1 MRIDE
6 NIKNEIIK
14 RIIKYEKPI
23 KIILF
28 GSYASGASNIDS
40 ESDIDLVIIEKKVV
54 SKIKKSIEIW
64 KLLKDIPIAKDIIV
78 STPEEFDFYKNEPG
92 SILKT
97 INEKGI
103 VIYGK

>member
-6 NIKNEIIK
+6 NIKNEIVR
-14 RIIKYEKPI
+14 RIINHEKPV

-28 GSYASGASNIDS
+28 GSYVNEYSNIDS
-40 ESDIDLVIIEKKVV
+40 ESDIDLVVIEKKV
-54 SKIKKSIEIW
+54 SSRLKKSIEIW
-64 KLLKDIPIAKDIIV
+64 KLLRDIPIAKDIIV

-97 INEKGI
+97 VNEKGI